1 MSTEMKSFLTT
12 LDLVTQDKV
21 EPETVVEEDEEEEI
35 LTINEDGEIIVELH
49 QGGRNWQG
57 DDEAN
62 YPTRVTPKRNV
73 GRRNL
78 GDVEGI
84 PKVADVDAQTQA
96 VDDFSSEHPVPASLQ
111 QKLQKI
117 PRWLWDTYLDASQSM
132 GRGVMD
138 AGKTVGRGVMGGVMG
153 AGRHLGSELKGIGD
167 FGKRRYDAA
176 KAIMNSSYTIEDANI
191 ILEDYESIMSDLF
204 GGEVNIKE
212 AYKKGRPRRKGGG
225 RRKIDDL
232 MSSKEQD
239 EENTLQELNDIKRL
253 SGLKEEVG
261 DNPIVTGQYH
271 GELRWSIEGEEDG
284 FQVYIMGPHGWIAQG
299 QPHATEEEAVADAKS
314 FFD

>member
-1 MSTEMKSFLTT
+1 LHKDKPKRDLGDLRHWTESKNI
-12 LDLVTQDKV
+12 D
-21 EPETVVEEDEEEEI
+21 
-35 LTINEDGEIIVELH
+35 EDGSYT
-49 QGGRNWQG
+49 GGRNWQG

-138 AGKTVGRGVMGGVMG
+138 AGKTVVRGVTGGVQG
-153 AGRHLGSELKGIGD
+153 AGRHLYGELKGIGD

-191 ILEDYESIMSDLF
+191 ILEDWEL
-204 GGEVNIKE
+204 VKQ
-212 AYKKGRPRRKGGG
+212 
-225 RRKIDDL
+225 
-232 MSSKEQD
+232 EQ
-239 EENTLQELNDIKRL
+239 LNDIRRL
-253 SGLKEEVG
+253 SGLKEAIPGSMSVKYGKNQWRVEQE
-261 DNPIVTGQYH
+261 DNG
-271 GELRWSIEGEEDG
+271 W
-284 FQVYIMGPHGWIAQG
+284 QVYIWSDKNNDWIAQG
-299 QPHATEEEAVADAKS
+299 QPHSTQAEAEADAKS